1 MNNKSSTSFR
11 AGAVLLATLLC
22 ISLSTSISQAVTNG
36 SLVSDPKSAA
46 PYVVSIWTSEK
57 SNDYKDAEFIC
68 TGTLIGPQVV
78 LTAAHCT
85 TLNTPY
91 FVKVGAE
98 ALNDN
103 TNFTAVSG
111 VWTSPRYNSKTF
123 ANDIGLLKLEERFEN
138 IEFPSLAGQSTAKSI
153 NKYSKLRIFGWGL
166 DQEEVLAD
174 LLRTSELSLQDALAV
189 KTFGKSFVPAT
200 MLAAGRKIVSENVW
214 SGACNGDSGG
224 PLLSTVNGIN
234 VIVGVTSWGARKC
247 LPNRPS
253 IFTRVSYFEKDI
265 RQGIKEVE
273 AQSVVVN
280 RTAPIAT
287 TEPSLVGRAI
297 PGSELKCSPGVW
309 KNAVSIQTAWTS
321 PARLVGSTKTEVT
334 VLPTDGGSEFKC
346 EIIVASTGASVR
358 RILRTS
364 I

>member
-123 ANDIGLLKLEERFEN
+123 ANDIGLLKL
-138 IEFPSLAGQSTAKSI
+138 
-153 NKYSKLRIFGWGL
+153 
-166 DQEEVLAD
+166 
-174 LLRTSELSLQDALAV
+174 
-189 KTFGKSFVPAT
+189 
-200 MLAAGRKIVSENVW
+200 
-214 SGACNGDSGG
+214 
-224 PLLSTVNGIN
+224 
-234 VIVGVTSWGARKC
+234 
-247 LPNRPS
+247 
-253 IFTRVSYFEKDI
+253 
-265 RQGIKEVE
+265 
-273 AQSVVVN
+273 
-280 RTAPIAT
+280 
-287 TEPSLVGRAI
+287 
-297 PGSELKCSPGVW
+297 
-309 KNAVSIQTAWTS
+309 
-321 PARLVGSTKTEVT
+321 
-334 VLPTDGGSEFKC
+334 
-346 EIIVASTGASVR
+346 
-358 RILRTS
+358 
-364 I
+364 